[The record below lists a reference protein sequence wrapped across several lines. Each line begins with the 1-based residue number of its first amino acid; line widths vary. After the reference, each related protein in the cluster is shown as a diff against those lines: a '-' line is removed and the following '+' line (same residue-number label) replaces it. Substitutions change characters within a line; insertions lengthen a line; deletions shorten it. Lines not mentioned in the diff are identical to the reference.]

1 MDAGDQFVERERLAD
16 VVDRLVGLA
25 HACSAGV
32 AGLRVLHAAHVRR
45 SVVID
50 TTPLN
55 PLLDDLDRAVRRIK
69 NGQVVVPKLNL
80 DQVRPPAPAL
90 PDDLWELLRTKLRE
104 GLNDDGWGLT
114 DVEPLARIALGRA
127 ALADGPLDQA
137 VLTTVHDY
145 LACAD
150 TLGHARDGYPARL
163 APQFGDGA
171 LRPDP
176 DAAQRQREQLYA
188 RRFEREI
195 ERAVERNRLV
205 AERGYVEQ
213 MLSEKIAMLD
223 LRKLKYC
230 SPPQRMAAWSLAE
243 VLRGVRTDVTS
254 ASTREALEIAK
265 TCVGDHVQLADRL
278 HEEIEREAAIRD
290 DTIARLAPVWRS
302 RRPELAQ
309 ARDEAGLIQ
318 RRLPGAYGTE
328 LEVLDQR
335 SQQLQVS
342 PPVTE
347 ADRLRS
353 QRALQAK
360 ELHNARMVNPYG

>member
-290 DTIARLAPVWRS
+290 DIIAPPSSRLA
-302 RRPELAQ
+302 LA
-309 ARDEAGLIQ
+309 
-318 RRLPGAYGTE
+318 
-328 LEVLDQR
+328 
-335 SQQLQVS
+335 
-342 PPVTE
+342 
-347 ADRLRS
+347 
-353 QRALQAK
+353 
-360 ELHNARMVNPYG
+360 